1 MKKEQI
7 SPDFIKQLET
17 DGFAAQA
24 ILAMIGDEDP
34 FGEAVRKI
42 RLQTEYRYSKKEIR
56 RALNGRE
63 RPPEITPKVTTFIDW
78 LKNQRRRRWILEADE
93 KQQNE
98 KLLAKDLME
107 FSEGKPTDFIV
118 WNCLGFKWQQESQ
131 GGYPFCSITS
141 DIDTAI
147 VPYFLPKLQAF
158 IEKLS
163 GIGNPTIV
171 PMVPSNEATYESMW
185 NYLQDRQT
193 RELIVNS
200 AVVGLTERFQTVQF
214 PKQAKVIPMRWDG
227 YLRSRGIEKTAEDYS
242 KEGEQLLLG
251 STDLDRI
258 RVEAIQNGIE
268 YFGRYQIR
276 VDREKIAPKRIRY
289 YGMYGGEGAAM
300 ADIRESGRNVLVIN
314 FEEFR
319 VSKMALRGAK
329 GNLSIVTPITDE
341 EMAEYYK
348 SENEIQKSKKTL
360 II

>member
-289 YGMYGGEGAAM
+289 YGMYVGEGAAM
-300 ADIRESGRNVLVIN
+300 ADIRKSGRNIIVIN

-319 VSKMALRGAK
+319 VSKMALRGAR

-341 EMAEYYK
+341 EMAGYYK
-348 SENEIQKSKKTL
+348 WENETQRKAGL
-360 II
+360 